1 MSGWLARLRSAF
13 VVAEPSGAGSGTPE
27 AGASEAD
34 DSLRRFET
42 VVPARYETGGPPNL
56 PTAPTPDDSPADS
69 QSKVE
74 RLKTLLDEFNQVDV
88 HAWLV
93 QRAVQHQ
100 EEVDSEKMM
109 ALLRQ
114 QEDAF
119 AAQLEE
125 AKAEVEAR
133 IVVRM
138 REEQV
143 RLG

>member
-13 VVAEPSGAGSGTPE
+13 VVAEPSGAGSGTPD

-34 DSLRRFET
+34 DALRRFET

-109 ALLRQ
+109 TLLRH

-143 RLG
+143 GLG